1 MNQNE
6 MRILSPRGVL
16 ALLVHPKHHR
26 LPASVISNGVS
37 SIRTEATHRL
47 NYFETDSIA
56 PRLTRSYKR
65 RRKKEE
71 EFSTEDLESQSLTM
85 MSSSPNSSQ
94 RFYHPREGEFTL
106 FYFCEMNC
114 NNSRRF
120 TMILANFMQAMDKDD
135 QNESTSTA
143 PIQLICVPND
153 ENASSL
159 RWSTSTEATIFS
171 HIASQAAFWN
181 LGYDHINR
189 LAVIR

>member
-6 MRILSPRGVL
+6 MHILSPRGVL

-37 SIRTEATHRL
+37 SIRTEATRRL

-135 QNESTSTA
+135 QNESTRDVQACRTRSK
-143 PIQLICVPND
+143 D
-153 ENASSL
+153 ASACPLGEADGSPWPCGPSCRSL
-159 RWSTSTEATIFS
+159 RTT
-171 HIASQAAFWN
+171 
-181 LGYDHINR
+181 YP
-189 LAVIR
+189 